1 MSDLIQLTGLTAQ
14 IALLLPFAGA
24 AALTALAL
32 VADPSPSA
40 EAPTDADDAR
50 DQSATVDANSL
61 CTPEKNCVSSVAPVL
76 MARMVDLDQVQPT
89 GDALERAEEP
99 PRPVVLDDQ
108 IADARSSGDHVRL
121 APLYF
126 EMGIGAIEQGRTAD
140 AAGALRS
147 CILAAQAA
155 RNIDLHARARIEL
168 AELARIEGDLTTAC
182 EHWQIARALYSDVKN
197 KDAQVSTE
205 TRMRRHGCP
214 TDWILTHF

>member
-24 AALTALAL
+24 ATLTALVL
-32 VADPSPSA
+32 VADPSATPDAS
-40 EAPTDADDAR
+40 TDATDSR
-50 DQSATVDANSL
+50 GHSATADANTL
-61 CTPEKNCVSSVAPVL
+61 CATEKNCVSSVAPVL
-76 MARMVDLDQVQPT
+76 LARMVDLDHVPSA
-89 GDALERAEEP
+89 GAARERAEEP
-99 PRPVVLDDQ
+99 HRPVVLDEQ
-108 IADARSSGDHVRL
+108 IAAARSSGDHVRL

-126 EMGIGAIEQGRTAD
+126 EMGLGAIEQGRTD
-140 AAGALRS
+140 EAAGALRS

-168 AELARIEGDLTTAC
+168 AELARIDGDLTTAC

-197 KDAQVSTE
+197 KEAQVSTE